1 MSRYLLWAAMP
12 IFAYAFTL
20 MARPALADQ
29 TDDLKAQVQVL
40 NAQIQ
45 ALQNRQAADN
55 PPQPESAALAGA
67 TPAPSNKVVG
77 GDFPGSFK
85 LPGTDTSV
93 AIHGFVDLQA
103 FYDPDQYLGGKFQV
117 GLAVPNG
124 PAQRQTQGTYHFH
137 DKLTR
142 FGFET
147 RTPTKY
153 GELKTVLIQDLYGYF
168 AGNIPGQ
175 CANNLGVCDGLTG
188 AGSIQNFNFGPR
200 NLYAYGVLG
209 RVLVGHYLSN
219 FIDEED
225 QEEVLDTS
233 GPAGVPAQQL
243 PQIRYTLPLG
253 KGFLSLSAETPAT
266 EYAFAIPATATTPAT
281 ASVENPSVYN
291 PRPDFTAKYNIDA
304 PWGHA
309 MVSGTLRRLAY
320 DDGNDHRSVG
330 DGTGMMVGATYAFHD
345 GVSSAGGLTWFG
357 NGIQKYTPDDFVP
370 VSSVQINHI
379 GTAEQQL
386 FTANEHGESAFL
398 AHTFS
403 SVVRANVGVGLNHN
417 YWADFIPADISQPTQ
432 TKTVHANI
440 IWSPVPQT
448 DFGFE
453 FMHGVKSYRDSL
465 NLPTTG
471 ISRLQTEFKFKF

>member
-1 MSRYLLWAAMP
+1 MVRPLFLKGAPLFVLALVFMSGP
-12 IFAYAFTL
+12 V
-20 MARPALADQ
+20 LADQ
-29 TDDLKAQVQVL
+29 TDDLKAQIQVL

-45 ALQNRQAADN
+45 SIQNRQNAEN
-55 PPQPESAALAGA
+55 PPQPDTAAPAGA
-67 TPAPSNKVVG
+67 TPAPSNRVVG
-77 GDFPGSFK
+77 GDFPGSYK

-93 AIHGFVDLQA
+93 AIHGFVDFQA

-153 GELKTVLIQDLYGYF
+153 GELRTVLIQDLYGYF
-168 AGNIPGQ
+168 YGNIPGQ
-175 CANNLGVCDGLTG
+175 CANNLGVCDGLVG
-188 AGSIQNFNFGPR
+188 GGSIQNFNFSPR
-200 NLYAYGVLG
+200 NLYAYGILG
-209 RVLVGHYLSN
+209 RVLAGHYLSN

-243 PQIRYTLPLG
+243 PQVRYTMPLG
-253 KGFLSLSAETPAT
+253 KGFFSLSVESPAT
-266 EYAFAIPATATTPAT
+266 EYAFANAATATTPAT

-309 MVSGTLRRLAY
+309 MVSGTLRKLAY
-320 DDGNDHRSVG
+320 DDGNDHRSAA
-330 DGTGMMVGATYAFHD
+330 DGAGMMAGGTIAFHD

-357 NGIQKYTPDDFVP
+357 SGIQKYTPDDFVP
-370 VSSVQINHI
+370 VSSLQINNI
-379 GTAEQQL
+379 GTAQQSVV
-386 FTANEHGESAFL
+386 TANEHGEAAFIS
-398 AHTFS
+398 HVFS
-403 SVVRANVGVGLNHN
+403 PYVRANAGVGLNYN
-417 YWADFIPADISQPTQ
+417 YWAPFIPADISQPIQ
-432 TKTVHANI
+432 TKTVHVNM
-440 IWSPVPQT
+440 IWSPVPQA

-453 FMHGVKSYRDSL
+453 FIHGVKSYRESL
-465 NLPTTG
+465 ALPSTG
-471 ISRLQTEFKFKF
+471 ISRLQTEAKFKF

>member
-1 MSRYLLWAAMP
+1 M
-12 IFAYAFTL
+12 
-20 MARPALADQ
+20 
-29 TDDLKAQVQVL
+29 KAQIQVL

-45 ALQNRQAADN
+45 AIQNRQAADN
-55 PPQPESAALAGA
+55 PAQPESAAAGGA

-117 GLAVPNG
+117 GLAVPKG

-142 FGFET
+142 FAFET

-168 AGNIPGQ
+168 AGNIPNQ

-188 AGSIQNFNFGPR
+188 TGSIQNYNFGPR
-200 NLYAYGVLG
+200 NLYAYGILG
-209 RVLVGHYLSN
+209 RFLAGHYLSN

-225 QEEVLDTS
+225 QEEVLDSS

-243 PQIRYTLPLG
+243 PQLRYTLPLG
-253 KGFLSLSAETPAT
+253 KGFLSFSAETPAT
-266 EYAFAIPATATTPAT
+266 EYAMTMAGAAATQSNPATPPIAI
-281 ASVENPSVYN
+281 VENPSVYN

-309 MVSGTLRRLAY
+309 MVSGTLRKLAF
-320 DDGNDHRSVG
+320 DDGADHRSTAEAG
-330 DGTGMMVGATYAFHD
+330 GMMAGATYAFHD
-345 GVSSAGGLTWFG
+345 GISSLGALTWFG
-357 NGIQKYTPDDFVP
+357 SGIQKYTPDDFVP
-370 VSSVQINHI
+370 VSSAQINNV
-379 GTAEQQL
+379 GTAQQQL
-386 FTANEHGESAFL
+386 LTANENGVGAFFS
-398 AHTFS
+398 HTFS
-403 SVVRANVGVGLNHN
+403 PFVRSNIGVGLNRN
-417 YWADFIPADISQPTQ
+417 YWADFIPPDISQPTQ
-432 TKTVHANI
+432 TKTIHANI

-453 FMHGVKSYRDSL
+453 VMHGVKTYRDAL
-465 NLPTTG
+465 KLPDTG
-471 ISRLQTEFKFKF
+471 ISRLQTEFKYRF